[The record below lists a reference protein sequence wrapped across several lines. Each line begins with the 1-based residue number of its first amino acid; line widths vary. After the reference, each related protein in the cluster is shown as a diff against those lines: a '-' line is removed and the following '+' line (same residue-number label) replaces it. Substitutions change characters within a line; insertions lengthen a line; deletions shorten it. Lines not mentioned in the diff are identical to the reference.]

1 MDPKIR
7 YEIVAIEETVGD
19 QCGKPNHATA
29 ASGHRNGVDYCL
41 TCELEKELVEAN
53 MKIERLATVAS
64 WLRHI
69 QASVQAGSW
78 ETAGDLYRGKQLF
91 LSQDLLKQIDT
102 ALENSGQ

>member
-1 MDPKIR
+1 MEPKIR

-19 QCGKPNHATA
+19 ICGKVNHATA

-53 MKIERLATVAS
+53 MKIQRLETAAS

-69 QASVQAGSW
+69 QASVRPASW
-78 ETAGDLYRGKQLF
+78 EIAGDLYRGKQLF
-91 LSQDLLKQIDT
+91 LSQDTLSQIDT
-102 ALENSGQ
+102 ALDGI